1 MGKKSRKKR
10 EDREGEA
17 SMPPGC
23 FQCSKCGRP
32 WLKTQAFP
40 HKEDVLCYI
49 CHESFLMA
57 LEQAA
62 YEVAEA
68 EFLLRT
74 EAQKHARKN

>member
-10 EDREGEA
+10 ENTDG
-17 SMPPGC
+17 SSSLPPMC
-23 FQCSKCGRP
+23 SRCSKCGRP
-32 WLKTQAFP
+32 WLTAQMTPRKG
-40 HKEDVLCYI
+40 DVLCWP
-49 CHESFLMA
+49 CEEQFQMA

-68 EFLLRT
+68 EYLMRT